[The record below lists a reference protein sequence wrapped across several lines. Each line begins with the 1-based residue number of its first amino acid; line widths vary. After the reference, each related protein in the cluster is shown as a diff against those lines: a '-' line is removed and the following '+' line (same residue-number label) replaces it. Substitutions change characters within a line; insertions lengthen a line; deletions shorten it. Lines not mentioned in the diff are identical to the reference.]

1 MKKSLK
7 GLLVLICLFPILI
20 SAATFKPTMSCPS
33 TANPGETVSC
43 KITATIDDTITGV
56 QGKFNLGGTTYVS
69 FTKNTKVNY
78 YVGDADGFSIG
89 EMDGIKA
96 KINSTSLTIGTLKVK
111 IPSNNLTAF
120 SIQVTDLSAAVKDS
134 DNGVNASNLVQT
146 IRIKSNDSSLKSL
159 SVEGMTLG
167 PNFSPTLLEY
177 SLIETNASSIK
188 INAEAN
194 HSGAKISGAGTVSL
208 NYGDNTKSVTVTSE
222 SGSKTVY
229 KIKVRRTDIR
239 DTVNTLSAL
248 GVKGY
253 NISPAFNPSTKTY
266 SLTVDNSVSTVDVT
280 ASLTS
285 SKSSFVKGAGPRSVS
300 LNYGGNAVNVKVK
313 AENEKVNT
321 YTINITR
328 KDNRDGNNYLSRLS
342 LSDGNITFDKNT
354 TEYTV
359 NVSNTLKQI
368 TVSAIAESD
377 KAKVKGSGTVELAEG
392 TNEIRIDV
400 TAENGAVRSY
410 IITVNRG
417 EVVIPDEPPIVDN
430 KDLLKSLIIKNADFT
445 FVPEVTVYEIKLKE
459 KDTSLDIQYKVKDGC
474 SGMLVGNE
482 NLKDGSVVTLTVQ
495 GSDSKIE
502 YTFNIK
508 KDESSGIST
517 NDLIFY
523 VAIGFLGLV
532 VLGIVLS
539 MLTKKKPT
547 PEEVVQ
553 NKFVQENP
561 KKFYNTPTYI
571 NGGSN
576 VSGSMVRQIEHP
588 NSLSDIPNIKQPEPV
603 HIEEPNQVSFIEPL
617 PVEEP
622 GPIGEP
628 GPIEEPSMI
637 DMEPSPIEEPAP
649 IETFEVEPQ
658 PDFEPIETVS
668 FDEPSTTD
676 TFEMTELSEP
686 TVTDVPEFVPLT
698 EEDYNKNDLSQ

>member
-43 KITATIDDTITGV
+43 KITATIDDSITGV

-96 KINSTSLTIGTLKVK
+96 KINSTSLNIGTLKVK

-120 SIQVTDLSAAVKDS
+120 SIQVTELAASVKDS
-134 DNGVNASNLVQT
+134 DNGVNASNLTQT

-188 INAEAN
+188 INAVAN

-253 NISPAFNPSTKTY
+253 NISPVFSPSTKTY
-266 SLTVDNSVSTVDVT
+266 SLTVDNSVSKVDIT

-285 SKSSFVKGAGPRSVS
+285 SKSSFVKGYGPRSVS
-300 LNYGGNAVNVKVK
+300 LDYGGNAVTVKVK

-328 KDNRDGNNYLSRLS
+328 KDSRDGNNYLSRLS

-359 NVSNTLKQI
+359 NVSSTLKQI

-392 TNEIRIDV
+392 SNEIRIDV

-417 EVVIPDEPPIVDN
+417 EVVIPEDNTTTVDN

-459 KDTSLDIQYKVKDGC
+459 KETSLDIQYKVNQGC
-474 SGMLVGNE
+474 SGVLEGNE
-482 NLKDGSVVTLTVQ
+482 NLKDGSVVTLKVQ
-495 GSDSKIE
+495 GKNSSVE

-508 KDESSGIST
+508 KDESSGINT
-517 NDLIFY
+517 NDIIFY
-523 VAIGFLGLV
+523 VAVGFLGLV
-532 VLGIVLS
+532 VLGIIMS
-539 MLTKKKPT
+539 SLTKKKPT
-547 PEEVVQ
+547 PEEVVR

-571 NGGSN
+571 NGGN
-576 VSGSMVRQIEHP
+576 QVSGSMIRQIDHP
-588 NSLSDIPNIKQPEPV
+588 NSMSDMPSVKEPEPV
-603 HIEEPNQVSFIEPL
+603 NVEEPHSVSFIEPL

-622 GPIGEP
+622 QPIEEPGPISEPPIIDIEP
-628 GPIEEPSMI
+628 GPIETPVV
-637 DMEPSPIEEPAP
+637 EE
-649 IETFEVEPQ
+649 Q
-658 PDFEPIETVS
+658 PDFEPIETVN

-686 TVTDVPEFVPLT
+686 TVTDVPECVPLT